1 MNTIGE
7 RIRWLRKERCK
18 LTQEIVGRYVGVG
31 KATIQKYEAGVITNI
46 PSDKIM
52 LLSEILETTPEFI
65 MGWVDNPERYAKHEM
80 PEEKENDKL
89 NAEIIGLLLK
99 LSPENQKK
107 AIDYIHLLAMSEG
120 KQ

>member
-7 RIRWLRKERCK
+7 RIKWLRKERCK

-31 KATIQKYEAGVITNI
+31 KATIQKYEAGIITNI

-65 MGWVDNPERYAKHEM
+65 MGWTDNPEKFVKNTV
-80 PEEKENDKL
+80 KETTEDDAL
-89 NAEIIGLLLK
+89 NKEIIQLLLS
-99 LSPENQKK
+99 LSYENQQK
-107 AIDYIHLLAMSEG
+107 AIDYIHLLAMSEE
-120 KQ
+120 KK

>member
-1 MNTIGE
+1 MSTIGE
-7 RIRWLRKERCK
+7 RIKWLRKERCK

-31 KATIQKYEAGVITNI
+31 KATIQKYEAGIITNI

-65 MGWVDNPERYAKHEM
+65 MGWVDNPKKYIKQAQQ
-80 PEEKENDKL
+80 EENENDKL
-89 NAEIIGLLLK
+89 NAEIIQLLLK
-99 LSPENQKK
+99 LSPENQQR

-120 KQ
+120 KK

>member
-18 LTQEIVGRYVGVG
+18 LTQEIVGKYVGVG

-65 MGWVDNPERYAKHEM
+65 MGWVDNPEKYVKPILHE
-80 PEEKENDKL
+80 ESENDKL
-89 NAEIIGLLLK
+89 NSEIIQLLLK
-99 LSPENQKK
+99 LSPENQQR
-107 AIDYIHLLAMSEG
+107 AIDYIHLLAISEG